1 MTVAALPE
9 PKPSWP
15 RSETCSMEEG
25 NLEAGTAESSC
36 VSDAAD
42 VVEPDLGS
50 ARFLLQRGLGTALAC
65 FTEQTTNQTC
75 WTCSCSALV
84 EKHKGLVQD
93 D

>member
-1 MTVAALPE
+1 MTVAALPD

-65 FTEQTTNQTC
+65 FT
-75 WTCSCSALV
+75 
-84 EKHKGLVQD
+84 
-93 D
+93 

>member
-1 MTVAALPE
+1 MTVAALPD

-50 ARFLLQRGLGTALAC
+50 ARFLLQRGLGTARLVLLSKLLTRHVGHAH
-65 FTEQTTNQTC
+65 
-75 WTCSCSALV
+75 ALLWL
-84 EKHKGLVQD
+84 KNTGSGSR
-93 D
+93 